1 MPKIKMTNGIYRY
14 KVHPIYTGYARMNKQ
29 IEEENLL
36 IIKKIL
42 DAANIPF
49 FLVGG
54 TLLGAVREKDFIE
67 HDDDIDLALMYKDKQ
82 RFVDLLPAFEAEGF
96 VLARYDRHSIFSIL
110 RKGQFVDLDF
120 FEKYDEFVYNGG
132 GWAILKKFLD
142 NLDYIE
148 FKGELYLA
156 PKDYEGYLESEYG
169 ENWRTPIKYFNFN
182 RSKAEVFKI
191 KIMEYIKAYLPDCI
205 YCPLKNRADKKTF
218 AKYMVNINKYLQST
232 EVSEA

>member
-1 MPKIKMTNGIYRY
+1 MPKIKMTNGVYRY

-42 DAANIPF
+42 DTANIPF

-110 RKGQFVDLDF
+110 RKGQFVDFDF
-120 FEKYDEFVYNGG
+120 FEEYDELVYNGG

-182 RSKAEVFKI
+182 RSKLEILKI
-191 KIMEYIKAYLPDCI
+191 KVMEYIKAYLPNFI
-205 YCPLKNRADKKTF
+205 YQPLKHRADERTF
-218 AKYMVNINKYLQST
+218 ANYMVNINMYLQKRNQ
-232 EVSEA
+232 